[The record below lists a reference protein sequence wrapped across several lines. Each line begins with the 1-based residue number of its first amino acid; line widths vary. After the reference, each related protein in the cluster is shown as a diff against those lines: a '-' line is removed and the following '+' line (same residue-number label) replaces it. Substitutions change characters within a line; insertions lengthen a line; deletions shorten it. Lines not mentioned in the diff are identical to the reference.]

1 LDLSKQYVIGDTIEW
16 WGFSSCTG
24 SMMVLQSDLFL
35 GKKDI
40 RTMFTIECLNG
51 KDISKHSYYASEDEI
66 LLLPATQ
73 FKVIS
78 CLDQGNLK
86 MIHLREIIPKFRLL
100 QPVTTFGGK

>member
-1 LDLSKQYVIGDTIEW
+1 LDLSEQYVIGDTIEW

-24 SMMVLQSDLFL
+24 SMMVLQSELFL
-35 GKKDI
+35 GKKGV

-51 KDISKHSYYASEDEI
+51 KDICKHSYYDSEDEI

-78 CLDQGNLK
+78 CLDQGDLK

-100 QPVTTFGGK
+100 QPVPISVGK